1 MGPVLTHTALKCLCT
16 VFLLLSSLPLFP
28 PAPINDPF
36 VRVFLPRW
44 AGRPQQDQNP
54 KTTGLSW
61 NFFSHVLCNLRP
73 PTYFFF
79 LILLFIP
86 AFIFPL
92 DSLYSSHLLLVLAP
106 LLAWWIFEIPS
117 LPSVH
122 YMHYCSTI
130 FFFFCWR
137 RPLSFCLPTH
147 TVFQHSPLR
156 ADTFGKRIFSW
167 DVVVLQQQCEKETQ
181 TRRDGT

>member
-1 MGPVLTHTALKCLCT
+1 MLACYRRRTIWGLAAENISGAAFGAGWGECYTLAVNVEMGPVLTHTALKCLCT

-44 AGRPQQDQNP
+44 AGRPQQDP
-54 KTTGLSW
+54 KPQDYWTLLKL
-61 NFFSHVLCNLRP
+61 FSHVLCNLRP

-92 DSLYSSHLLLVLAP
+92 DSLHSSHLLLVLAP
-106 LLAWWIFEIPS
+106 LLA
-117 LPSVH
+117 
-122 YMHYCSTI
+122 
-130 FFFFCWR
+130 
-137 RPLSFCLPTH
+137 
-147 TVFQHSPLR
+147 
-156 ADTFGKRIFSW
+156 
-167 DVVVLQQQCEKETQ
+167 
-181 TRRDGT
+181 